1 MAFTIGREWVFC
13 PCLCDMSELNYKL
26 ESFEGPLDLL
36 LYLINRN
43 KVDIRDIPIAEILRQ
58 YMEYMPIIREQN
70 LDNVTEFTVMAS
82 ALIYIKSRML
92 LPKPEE
98 EEEEDPRKALAD
110 ALIEYKKIKEA
121 AKFFALR
128 LPDGQ
133 LSITKRPEEL
143 SRNKKAQVDYHHE
156 PEDLLRAMQVMF
168 QREELRKPPKK
179 EAFAGI
185 LKQEVISVEEKSEY
199 IVSLL
204 QRIGEIDIS
213 SLFYRER
220 DKRHAVAAFLAVL
233 DLIRDGVALLE
244 EGKAD
249 GATLRLCAAIVK

>member
-1 MAFTIGREWVFC
+1 
-13 PCLCDMSELNYKL
+13 MSELNYKL
-26 ESFEGPLDLL
+26 ETFEGPLDLL

-58 YMEYMPIIREQN
+58 YMEYMPIIQEQN

-98 EEEEDPRKALAD
+98 EEEEDPRKALAE

-121 AKFFALR
+121 AAFFALR

-143 SRNKKAQVDYHHE
+143 TKNRKQRVDYRHE
-156 PEDLLRAMQVMF
+156 PEDLLRAMHVMF

-204 QRIGEIDIS
+204 Q
-213 SLFYRER
+213 
-220 DKRHAVAAFLAVL
+220 
-233 DLIRDGVALLE
+233 
-244 EGKAD
+244 
-249 GATLRLCAAIVK
+249 